1 VSAAVMETVG
11 IGGAMTVMV
20 ILEGT
25 QASEFGVPS
34 GFVVPAVT
42 IKVPVDAAGDPAPK
56 R

>member
-1 VSAAVMETVG
+1 MLAAAIETVG
-11 IGGAMTVMV
+11 IGGAMTVIV
-20 ILEGT
+20 ILLGK

-42 IKVPVDAAGDPAPK
+42 MKVPVEAAGDEAPK